1 MTIFRAFHDFIAA
14 NMHSIQFSGL
24 YILLV
29 VSGFLGVIH
38 TGAVFADG
46 EISEAPYAVAC
57 IAVALF
63 AVYKIG
69 GM

>member
-14 NMHSIQFSGL
+14 NLHSIQLHGMW
-24 YILLV
+24 ILLA
-29 VSGFLGVIH
+29 VSGFLGVVY
-38 TGAVFADG
+38 TVAVFADG